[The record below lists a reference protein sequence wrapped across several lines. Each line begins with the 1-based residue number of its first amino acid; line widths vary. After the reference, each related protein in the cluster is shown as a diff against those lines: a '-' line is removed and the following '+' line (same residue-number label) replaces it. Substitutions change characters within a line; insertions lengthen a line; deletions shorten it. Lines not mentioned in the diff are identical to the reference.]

1 MISLIDIKSILPI
14 IFIIAILGL
23 VTINF
28 PKFYAQK
35 TTLRIATTTSLDAS
49 GLLDKIE
56 VEFEKNNPNI
66 DVIWVAVGT
75 GQAIEIGKRGD
86 ADLILVH
93 NRQLEN
99 KFISEGYGVHGI
111 TFAWNDFVLVGPRED
126 PAKVNSSKDI
136 IEAFKKIYD
145 AGEDEKILFVSRG
158 DMSGTHLRE
167 LEIWNRTGLNVDKK
181 KWYIEIGQ
189 GMEQA
194 LIIANEK
201 KAYIL
206 CDRSTF
212 LSIKNSVDISLEILF
227 EGGPQLLNLYRAI
240 IINPDRHPNVNYEC
254 AQKFVQFLVSPKGQ
268 NIIGNYT
275 RKGQKLFNPAFGR
288 LGELE
293 IIDQYEE
300 EEVNYWRKI
309 LGGV

>member
-1 MISLIDIKSILPI
+1 MIGKKSVLPI
-14 IFIIAILGL
+14 ISIVVILSM

-28 PKFYAQK
+28 PKFYTQK

-49 GLLDKIE
+49 GLLDMIKI
-56 VEFEKNNPNI
+56 EFEKSNPNI

-86 ADLILVH
+86 VDLILVH

-99 KFISEGYGVHGI
+99 RFISEGYGVHGI
-111 TFAWNDFVLVGPRED
+111 TFAWNDFILVGPKED

-136 IEAFKKIYD
+136 IDAFKKIYD
-145 AGEDEKILFVSRG
+145 AGEDGRILFVSRG
-158 DMSGTHLRE
+158 DTSGTHLKE
-167 LEIWNRTGLNVDKK
+167 LEIWRLTGLNVDKK
-181 KWYIEIGQ
+181 RWYIEIGQ

-194 LIIANEK
+194 LIVANEK

-212 LSIKNSVDISLEILF
+212 LQIKNSVDISLEILF
-227 EGGPQLLNLYRAI
+227 EGGLQLLNLYRAI
-240 IINPDRHPNVNYEC
+240 IVNPDRHSNVNYEY
-254 AQKFVQFLVSPKGQ
+254 AQKFVQFLISPRGQ
-268 NIIGNYT
+268 DIIGNYT
-275 RKGQKLFNPAFGR
+275 RNGQKLFNPAFGR
-288 LGELE
+288 LGELG
-293 IIDQYEE
+293 IIDKYEE
-300 EEVNYWRKI
+300 EEVSYWRKI